1 MCNQISIA
9 MHRVPIKLDQLIFFC
24 IYVIKDFFLLHL
36 HVFLKIFLLDI
47 DGHALFSYHI
57 RSTELFL

>member
-1 MCNQISIA
+1 
-9 MHRVPIKLDQLIFFC
+9 MHRVPIKLDQLIIFVYKLF
-24 IYVIKDFFLLHL
+24 FFLLHL
-36 HVFLKIFLLDI
+36 HVFLKIVLLDI

>member
-1 MCNQISIA
+1 MCSYQIRSA
-9 MHRVPIKLDQLIFFC
+9 DLFSN
-24 IYVIKDFFLLHL
+24 YVIEDFFFLHL

>member
-1 MCNQISIA
+1 
-9 MHRVPIKLDQLIFFC
+9 MHRVPIKLDQLIIFV
-24 IYVIKDFFLLHL
+24 YEVIQDFFLLHL
-36 HVFLKIFLLDI
+36 HVFLKIVLLDI